1 MNPMKK
7 VWSLLLILISLS
19 TVTLAQVY
27 EGTAEFDKKKYTAF
41 LAEYDYQVPA
51 VENALLKRFAK
62 LGYRPREEKGIFN
75 KDKGYRV
82 FAGSI
87 MNEITE
93 GAADYYLKVED
104 RTSKGKP
111 IAFLTLIIIQNGEA
125 LGRGVSEARANAVKV
140 YLKSLMP
147 DIIAENLELDIKA
160 QEEAISKAEKKLES
174 LKREKAELERKIELN
189 ERGQRDTENEIKG
202 KQEGL
207 EILKSK
213 RVTTPVSTSSGSA
226 QKTNP

>member
-1 MNPMKK
+1 MM
-7 VWSLLLILISLS
+7 VSLQLTIS
-19 TVTLAQVY
+19 AQVY
-27 EGTAEFDKKKYTAF
+27 EGTAEFDKKKYAAF
-41 LAEYDYQVPA
+41 LSEYDYPVAA
-51 VENALLKRFAK
+51 VENAVLKRFSK
-62 LGYRPREEKGIFN
+62 LGYRPKEEKGIFN

-111 IAFLTLIIIQNGEA
+111 IAFLTLIVLQNGEA
-125 LGRGVSEARANAVKV
+125 LGRGVSEARATAVKA

-160 QEEAISKAEKKLES
+160 QEEAIAKAEKKLES
-174 LKREKAELERKIELN
+174 LKREKAELERKIEVN

-213 RVTTPVSTSSGSA
+213 RVTTPASTGAGSG